1 MKHLIYLFVFVAFS
15 CQISVFFDA
24 EKAKEDIFDILLEQ
38 QRTWNTGNIEAY
50 MQGYYKSDSLRF
62 ASGGNVTYGWQTTLD
77 RYLKNYPDKS
87 VMGQLTFSEI
97 DIKLISNTSALVFGN
112 WELEREHDQPWG
124 LFTLLFQKTSE
135 GWCIVHD
142 HTSSAKTE

>member
-1 MKHLIYLFVFVAFS
+1 MRHLIYLFIFVAFS
-15 CQISVFFDA
+15 CQTSVSFDA
-24 EKAKEDIFDILLEQ
+24 EKAKEDIFDVLMEQ
-38 QRTWNTGNIEAY
+38 QKAWNEGNINTY

-77 RYLKNYPDKS
+77 RYLKGYPDKS
-87 VMGQLTFSEI
+87 IMGQLAFSEI
-97 DIKLISNTSALVFGN
+97 DIKLISNTSALVFGK
-112 WELEREHDQPWG
+112 WELEREQDHPWG

-135 GWCIVHD
+135 GWRIVHD